1 MYHIKTILSPQSSVQ
16 SPSKVDDSLLTV
28 LRHGRS
34 RSLANLLCRSLRSV
48 GYIDILYHTV
58 YSISQART
66 YEIMCMISYA

>member
-28 LRHGRS
+28 LRHG